1 MRKSTTDVSISDI
14 EGDVSVIGPIHSA
27 DGDLSIR
34 SVMRYDPRKDAVRL
48 SNYRVVRSLNGQDE
62 SLGCWR
68 CVQDAI
74 DHLNGMLER
83 KDADR

>member
-1 MRKSTTDVSISDI
+1 MRKTMTDVSISDI
-14 EGDVSVIGPIHSA
+14 EGDVTIIGPIHSA

-74 DHLNGMLER
+74 DHLNGMVEMN
-83 KDADR
+83 DEDS